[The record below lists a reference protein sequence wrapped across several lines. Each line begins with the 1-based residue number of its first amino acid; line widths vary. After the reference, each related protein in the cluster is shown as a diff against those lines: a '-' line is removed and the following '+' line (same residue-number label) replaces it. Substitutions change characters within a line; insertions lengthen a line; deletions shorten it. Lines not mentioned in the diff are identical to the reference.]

1 VFARIHTLETTPEQ
15 HAQGLQLV
23 RDQLL
28 PWARDSSGFRG
39 LIGLTDAGRG
49 VTLVVTLWADAGTLA
64 SSADAADNLSV
75 LAAEAVGAT
84 RLSLDSYEISLYE
97 VPS

>member
-1 VFARIHTLETTPEQ
+1 MFARIHTLETTPEQ
-15 HAQGLQLV
+15 HARGLQLV

-39 LIGLTDAGRG
+39 LIGLTDPGRG
-49 VTLVVTLWADAGTLA
+49 VTLVVTLWADAETLA